1 MITYYKSN
9 AKILLLVNSGLPIS
23 LSAMKSCLKKMA
35 HLKCMSSA
43 MKALLSG
50 GGNGE
55 QLCHCFK
62 DLGHYFGN
70 GCGSG

>member
-1 MITYYKSN
+1 M
-9 AKILLLVNSGLPIS
+9 S